1 MKLLICG
8 DSFTQC
14 ETVQPWAWYKKVADE
29 LDAEIINLSIVGA
42 SNFNIWHQIA
52 YAKQHMEFDAVL
64 VSLTRPNRVE
74 KVLADNYDT
83 DDNVVDYTHFTDA
96 KIKSWAIHEW
106 IENGE
111 YPLSVM
117 EKFSPLPLAVSRDRI
132 VVNDILTQLGDVP
145 HCVIN
150 NLFTEYVDNVL
161 DISLSEYS
169 DLVTGDLDEPQV
181 GHLYRSMHEKFF
193 NEHGHLIV
201 SKLAQ

>member
-14 ETVQPWAWYKKVADE
+14 ETVQPWAWYKKVADA

-42 SNFNIWHQIA
+42 SNFNIWHQVA
-52 YAKQHMEFDAVL
+52 YAKQHLEFDAVL

-74 KVLADNYDT
+74 KVLVDHYDSPEV
-83 DDNVVDYTHFTDA
+83 VVDYTHFVDA

-106 IENGE
+106 VEDGD

-117 EKFSPLPLAVSRDRI
+117 EKFSPLPLVVSKDRI
-132 VVNDILTQLGDVP
+132 IVNDILTQLKDTP
-145 HCVIN
+145 HCVVN

-161 DISLSEYS
+161 DISISKYS
-169 DLVTGDLDEPQV
+169 DLETGELDEPQA
-181 GHLYRSMHEKFF
+181 GHLYQSMHEQFF
-193 NEHGHLIV
+193 DDHGHLIV
-201 SKLAQ
+201 THLAY